1 MHPPRSIAQQQ
12 AHSPP
17 LTITGD
23 TDAAD
28 STRTYTVSAWVSNES
43 DANTR
48 NNSATYT
55 QVAAG
60 GVPVDV
66 TVLVSGDGPYVAGS
80 EAVFTAEVS
89 NSGTSP
95 STGDVTV
102 NLSTGFS
109 GAVVTGTGWI
119 CTSGL
124 VCTPPRSSTQQQA
137 HSPHS
142 PSRVTPMRPTAQGPT
157 PCRHG

>member
-1 MHPPRSIAQQQ
+1 M
-12 AHSPP
+12 
-17 LTITGD
+17 
-23 TDAAD
+23 
-28 STRTYTVSAWVSNES
+28 SAWVSNES

-95 STGDVTV
+95 SIGDVTV

-124 VCTPPRSSTQQQA
+124 VCTTPSIPNNRHTPPT
-137 HSPHS
+137 HH
-142 PSRVTPMRPTAQGPT
+142 
-157 PCRHG
+157 HG